1 MSQSSSKN
9 RSQKFWQAFELL
21 KKRKAAARSGQ
32 KCTLRPDKGL
42 LVAGGTSG
50 HFTVVDFDVSVV
62 AENKAGGG
70 PKPRF
75 PLYVNVDHIRYQ
87 RMKVDSE
94 FYAKVLSDPL
104 ENSLDVSIYCGL
116 NRNDAAV
123 LKNIR
128 QHLKR
133 YCLPGWR
140 PVVMKLGSRRITLIG
155 IIRLQVAL

>member
-1 MSQSSSKN
+1 
-9 RSQKFWQAFELL
+9 
-21 KKRKAAARSGQ
+21 
-32 KCTLRPDKGL
+32 
-42 LVAGGTSG
+42 
-50 HFTVVDFDVSVV
+50 
-62 AENKAGGG
+62 
-70 PKPRF
+70 
-75 PLYVNVDHIRYQ
+75 
-87 RMKVDSE
+87 MKVDSE